1 MRQALYEGNHPL
13 VAEALASV
21 GVAYEKLGN
30 YEQALTMRQALYEGN
45 HPLVAEAL
53 ASVG

>member
-30 YEQALTMRQALYEGN
+30 YEQALQYL
-45 HPLVAEAL
+45 
-53 ASVG
+53 